1 MIRTT
6 MAYVFVASYIFIL
19 SPFALAW
26 SLLTKRPTI
35 FYTLGRFC
43 IRVAGLIAG
52 VRVKISGREKLVRG
66 ETYLFVPN
74 HQGNCDAPVMAHAIP
89 GDFSGLIK
97 KELMSLP
104 VLSLVLKQAQ
114 FVPVDRRDPAKAHA
128 SVDRGAALL
137 KQGRPFISFPEG
149 TRSRDGRLGEFKK
162 GLFVMAIKAQ
172 KPVVP
177 ITILNSRKIQPP
189 GTYRINPGTVE
200 VIFHDP
206 IPTRQMTLEDRD
218 RLMYATRQAI
228 ASALE

>member
-6 MAYVFVASYIFIL
+6 MAYAFVASYICVL

-26 SLLTKRPTI
+26 SLLTKDPTI
-35 FYTLGRFC
+35 LYTLGRFC
-43 IRVAGLIAG
+43 IRVAGMIVG

-66 ETYLFVPN
+66 ETYLFLSN
-74 HQGNCDAPVMAHAIP
+74 HQGNCDVPVMAHAIP
-89 GDFSGLIK
+89 GNFSSLLK
-97 KELMSLP
+97 KEMMSLP
-104 VLSLVLKQAQ
+104 VFSLVLKQAQ
-114 FVPVDRRDPAKAHA
+114 FVPVDRKDPIKAHA

-137 KQGRPFISFPEG
+137 RQGRPFISFPEG
-149 TRSRDGRLGEFKK
+149 TRSRDGSLGEFKK

-189 GTYRINPGTVE
+189 GTYRINPGIVE
-200 VIFHDP
+200 VVFHDP
-206 IPTRQMTLEDRD
+206 IPTLQMTLEDRD
-218 RLMYATRQAI
+218 RLMQATRQSI